1 MAYRLIAKAV
11 MGPAK
16 RCWGLFAGG
25 GRWMACL
32 EGEKF
37 DQIAALIESS
47 SALSGVLALMLA
59 GTPYREISASE
70 IDALA
75 DLSYNIHLNLNQLK
89 EIWAQVSDEQ
99 TKGRN

>member
-1 MAYRLIAKAV
+1 
-11 MGPAK
+11 
-16 RCWGLFAGG
+16 
-25 GRWMACL
+25 MACL

-37 DQIAALIESS
+37 DQIAALIKSS

>member
-16 RCWGLFAGG
+16 RCRGLFAGG

>member
-1 MAYRLIAKAV
+1 
-11 MGPAK
+11 
-16 RCWGLFAGG
+16 
-25 GRWMACL
+25 MACL